1 MQGANLTFE
10 CILQDLNM
18 YLDESGAKKL
28 RNLYVQLDN
37 VSSNKSYTYLNMRMN
52 VKVPFLEVIGF

>member
-18 YLDESGAKKL
+18 HLDESGVKKL

-37 VSSNKSYTYLNMRMN
+37 VSSKNA
-52 VKVPFLEVIGF
+52 EVSSR